1 MSDDDQSIGLDG
13 ETKGYIKALVQEAVG
28 QTNKSLMDLAGTT
41 AHLASQV
48 KSMYEVKHVQPVND
62 LAVTAALY
70 MIRGKSPGDVDADK
84 LADKAFEVATAI
96 HSRCLIMESEQ
107 RKKQPEVAQGARISG
122 KTFSAEGGSV
132 QIGADGKVR
141 QGKPKPKEDADGGGS
156 DHSGKKPPAPASG
169 D

>member
-1 MSDDDQSIGLDG
+1 MSDDDQSIGLDD

-48 KSMYEVKHVQPVND
+48 KSMYDVKQVQPVND
-62 LAVTAALY
+62 LAVAAALN
-70 MIRGKSPGDVDADK
+70 MIRGQPPGMVEADK
-84 LADKAFEVATAI
+84 VADKAFEVASAI

-107 RKKQPEVAQGARISG
+107 RKKQPDKASGARVSG
-122 KTFSAEGGSV
+122 QTFGAEGDSIS
-132 QIGADGKVR
+132 IGADGKVKK
-141 QGKPKPKEDADGGGS
+141 GKPKPKEDADGGGS
-156 DHSGKKPPAPASG
+156 DHSGESPPPVASG